1 MKLYSF
7 PGTAGFV
14 PNFAIAWTGAPI
26 DIVCMKR
33 GEHKEEA
40 YLAINPKGQVPALV
54 IEEGDVLT
62 ETLAI
67 LDYIDAIHGGHIR
80 SPFKRDTKLGRK
92 EAEALSYLSST
103 IHATFRCHF
112 APHLFAKGAK
122 NEKATRHIAYWRLDA
137 MFDKLDEDMSKEDGP
152 WMLSQK
158 SYADAYLYIIGRW
171 IERTPMDISD
181 YPNLLNHKQEMEKDE
196 NILLALQQQ
205 NMEPA
210 NYSGD
215 EEEE

>member
-14 PNFAIAWTGAPI
+14 PNYAIALTGAPI
-26 DIVCMKR
+26 DIVCMER

-40 YLAINPKGQVPALV
+40 YLSINPKGQVPALLFDD
-54 IEEGDVLT
+54 GDVLT
-62 ETLAI
+62 ETVAI
-67 LDYIDAIHGGHIR
+67 LDYIDAVHGGENR
-80 SPFKRDTKLGRK
+80 APFNRGTQQGRK

-103 IHATFRCHF
+103 VHATFRCHF

-122 NEKATRHIAYWRLDA
+122 NEKAARHIAYWRLDA
-137 MFDKLDEDMSKEDGP
+137 MFDQIDEDMGKQDGP
-152 WMLSQK
+152 WMLGQK

-181 YPNLLNHKQEMEKDE
+181 YPNLLTHQQEMEKDE
-196 NILLALQQQ
+196 VVLLALQQQ
-205 NMEPA
+205 NMTPA

-215 EEEE
+215 EEE